1 MNMDP
6 LFSYQSIVRAISER
20 TRWRSS
26 FVADAAVFGGIL
38 GILYA
43 VVVSGRIWF
52 SPFTPVA
59 NISGSP
65 RALPLYAAYSL
76 VRIVIA
82 YLLALVF
89 ALAYGLAAAKS
100 ERAAKVLLPLLDI
113 LQSIPV
119 LSFLP
124 GVMLAMVALFPG
136 RQIGLELGS
145 VLLIFTGLAWNIAF
159 SFYAS
164 LKGIPRELD
173 EAARLYRFSAWQR
186 FGELELP
193 FAAIGLV
200 WNSMMSVAG
209 GWFFLMACEMFV
221 LGKRD
226 FRLPGL
232 GSYLQV
238 AAEAGDTRAIVWGMV
253 AMIAVIVLLDQL
265 VWRPVIAW
273 SDKFKFESVEGAAP
287 QSFVLTLLR
296 RSGIL
301 AGFYRRTIFPME
313 ERVTRRARKMAA
325 RAETPEPPHKT
336 PTMDRA
342 IGRSGCARRVVVAG
356 LSRAFDPCS
365 ARLARTALAHAR
377 RRLHVRARECGIG
390 SRRAMVRAGGRV
402 DRHHASRGKNCA
414 AAGANCGID
423 SGHGA
428 VSDFAAVPDSRRRWD
443 GHRGDGADADRHA
456 VVHPLQRDRRS
467 DGHSHGPEGSLCRV
481 SVPSP
486 GAMDASDPAGD
497 FSVSCDG
504 AGDGFRRRVERQ
516 HRRRVFPLSR
526 PDDVRARPGSGD
538 QPRDGFGEPAGVAG
552 GHAGHVTDRRDG
564 ESHAVAKALPPGRDT
579 LQTGSLSSGFGFPR
593 KCQRCGLLYRVF

>member
-6 LFSYQSIVRAISER
+6 LFSYQSILRAISER

-26 FVADAAVFGGIL
+26 FVADVAVFGGIL

-82 YLLALVF
+82 YILALFF

-100 ERAAKVLLPLLDI
+100 ERAAKILLPLLDI

-164 LKGIPRELD
+164 LRGIPRELD
-173 EAARLYRFSAWQR
+173 EAARVYRFSAWQR

-193 FAAIGLV
+193 FSAIGLV

-238 AAEAGDTRAIVWGMV
+238 AADAGDTRALVWGMA

-301 AGFYRRTIFPME
+301 ADFYRRVVSPME
-313 ERVTRRARKMAA
+313 ERVTRGLAA
-325 RAETPEPPHKT
+325 KAGERVEKPETPHT
-336 PTMDRA
+336 IRRWV
-342 IGRSGCARRVVVAG
+342 GRLAGAAALAAMLWLVYRGLSTLAHLGSSELLLLTRDAG
-356 LSRAFDPCS
+356 LTF
-365 ARLARTALAHAR
+365 ARVNGALA
-377 RRLHVRARECGIG
+377 L
-390 SRRAMVRAGGRV
+390 
-402 DRHHASRGKNCA
+402 
-414 AAGANCGID
+414 GALW
-423 SGHGA
+423 A
-428 VSDFAAVPDSRRRWD
+428 V
-443 GHRGDGADADRHA
+443 
-456 VVHPLQRDRRS
+456 
-467 DGHSHGPEGSLCRV
+467 
-481 SVPSP
+481 
-486 GAMDASDPAGD
+486 
-497 FSVSCDG
+497 
-504 AGDGFRRRVERQ
+504 
-516 HRRRVFPLSR
+516 
-526 PDDVRARPGSGD
+526 
-538 QPRDGFGEPAGVAG
+538 PAGVWIG
-552 GHAGHVTDRRDG
+552 TTPR
-564 ESHAVAKALPPGRDT
+564 VAKFAQPLVQIAASIPATALFPVLLLLLIRTGGGMGIAAMALMLIGTQWYILFNVIAGAMAIPTDLKEASTVFQFTRWEQWTHLILPAIFPYLVTGLVTASGGAWNASIIAEYFHFQGQT
-579 LQTGSLSSGFGFPR
+579 LSVRGLGAAISSATDSGNLPVLLAATLVMSVIVVTVNR
-593 KCQRCGLLYRVF
+593 TLWQRLFRLAATRYKLET